1 MLTIPVPFVVA
12 LILSLMGIQAWR
24 AQSDQKMTLPFY
36 LLALYIFQSIL
47 VGIRWGYDWT
57 FLLPLQS
64 LLAACWPVL
73 AWWCL
78 TDMQAQK
85 DRYLRYHVAWPVAM
99 ILLIALYPDP
109 IDILLIL
116 EYLFY
121 AIFFLLLSQRQDL
134 LFPWQRLQGD
144 VSWRKLMVILAAT
157 LFVFALIDGVI
168 LLDMR
173 FLSMN
178 ISASLIGWA
187 NLPIVVII
195 SWIFLRLS
203 EQQTQPDSVSG
214 PAPALTPETVTD
226 KTVSAAQ
233 QTALAAEN
241 QLIVKTVEDIL
252 IQTRLYCDP
261 DLSLMRL
268 ARRTGYPARTLSR
281 AINQVS
287 GKNLSQYVNQFR
299 IAAACDHLKSGHEP
313 ITQIMLKCGFYTK
326 SNFNRVFKEVTGD
339 NPRQWRL
346 KHQDSALADYHAD
359 LSG

>member
-1 MLTIPVPFVVA
+1 MLNIPVPFVVA
-12 LILSLMGIQAWR
+12 LILSLMGLQAWR
-24 AQSDQKMTLPFY
+24 AQPDQKMTLPFY

-85 DRYLRYHVAWPVAM
+85 DPYLRYHGFWPVVM

-121 AIFFLLLSQRQDL
+121 AAFFLLLSQRQDL

-144 VSWRKLMVILAAT
+144 VSWRKLMVILAVT

-203 EQQTQPDSVSG
+203 EQQTEPDPVSG
-214 PAPALTPETVTD
+214 PAPETSKEETVST
-226 KTVSAAQ
+226 AQ
-233 QTALAAEN
+233 AAEN

-268 ARRTGYPARTLSR
+268 ARRTGYPARNLSR

-346 KHQDSALADYHAD
+346 KHQDSALADYQAD
-359 LSG
+359 LSE